1 MFYST
6 ICDQETETN
15 GDTEVADQGLV
26 RETACAIVGKLK
38 SGEVT
43 PLDLL
48 DVLEKRIAEVDGKVN
63 ALPTLCFDR
72 ARNHAKALMKK
83 PAAERGLL
91 AGLPIPIKDLTNVEG
106 VLTTQGSPIY
116 KDNIPAKSDILV
128 EHLENN
134 GGVIYA
140 KSNTPEFGAG
150 ANTFNEVFG
159 PTRNPW
165 DTSRSAAGSSGG
177 AAVALATGTAWL
189 AHGSDMGG
197 SLRNPASFC
206 GIVGIAAEHRPRRAY
221 DSGGDRSQSRPVQG
235 PMARNVEDVALLLD
249 AMSGEHPGDP
259 LSLPVLPNSF
269 LSAARSG
276 SKPKRIAYSPDLGI
290 TPVDPEVAA
299 ITRKAAQRFA
309 EAGAIVEEAHPDLR
323 EAHEC
328 FHVLRAF
335 DFALSKAALLRTK
348 RDLLKPEVIWNIE
361 EGLKLTV
368 EQLERAEA
376 QRVAMTAR
384 TLEFFDKYDLLLCPA
399 TIVPPFPVENRYVAE
414 CAGKKFDNYVEW
426 LGIVYAITLVCC
438 PALSL
443 PCGFTASG
451 LPVGLQMV
459 APPRGEAQLA
469 GRQPRCWRIFWACAA
484 RRRSIRE
491 RRNRERRNRG
501 TYGRRQRAAARK
513 QADAQQGA
521 LGARGKIPHRKDFA
535 ARRDAPAAGPAS
547 DKGLAD
553 ARSRADAEHFARAL
567 AARRLRRGRKSDLLG
582 FCAVHRPAAEQVR
595 VRHPLRHHM
604 VALRQSMGGA
614 GDPRPARRLPAA
626 RRGAVRGA
634 AFA

>member
-1 MFYST
+1 VKP
-6 ICDQETETN
+6 
-15 GDTEVADQGLV
+15 VADQSLI
-26 RETACAIVGKLK
+26 RESACNIVDKLNK
-38 SGEVT
+38 GALT

-72 ARNHAKALMKK
+72 ARKNARELMQK
-83 PAAERGLL
+83 PAGQRGIL
-91 AGLPIPIKDLTNVEG
+91 AGMPVPIKDLTSVAG

-116 KDNIPAKSDILV
+116 KDTVPAKSDVMV
-128 EHLENN
+128 ENLEAN
-134 GGVIYA
+134 GAIVYA

-159 PTRNPW
+159 ATRNPW

-177 AAVALATGTAWL
+177 AAVALATGMAWL

-206 GIVGIAAEHRPRRAY
+206 GIVGLRPSIGRVAHTPAAAI
-221 DSGGDRSQSRPVQG
+221 DRNLGVNG
-235 PMARNVEDVALLLD
+235 PMARNVEDLALLLD
-249 AMSGEHPGDP
+249 AMSGEHPADP
-259 LSLPVLPNSF
+259 LSLQRLPTSF
-269 LSAARSG
+269 LAAARSG
-276 SKPKRIAYSPDLGI
+276 VKPKRIAYSRDLGI

-299 ITRKAAQRFA
+299 ITRKAAERLA
-309 EAGAIVEEAHPDLR
+309 ADGIIVEEAHPDLS

-368 EQLERAEA
+368 EQIERAEA

-384 TLEFFDKYDLLLCPA
+384 TLEFFDKYDLLLAPA
-399 TIVPPFPVENRYVAE
+399 TIVAPFPIENRYVAE

-459 APPRGEAQLA
+459 AAPRGEAQLLA
-469 GRQPRCWRIFWACAA
+469 GA
-484 RRRSIRE
+484 
-491 RRNRERRNRG
+491 
-501 TYGRRQRAAARK
+501 K
-513 QADAQQGA
+513 A
-521 LGARGKIPHRKDFA
+521 LEDI
-535 ARRDAPAAGPAS
+535 
-547 DKGLAD
+547 
-553 ARSRADAEHFARAL
+553 
-567 AARRLRRGRKSDLLG
+567 LG
-582 FCAVHRPAAEQVR
+582 
-595 VRHPLRHHM
+595 
-604 VALRQSMGGA
+604 
-614 GDPRPARRLPAA
+614 
-626 RRGAVRGA
+626 VRGSTPIIPRA
-634 AFA
+634 PK

>member
-1 MFYST
+1 M
-6 ICDQETETN
+6 Q
-15 GDTEVADQGLV
+15 VADQGLV
-26 RETACAIVGKLK
+26 HEKACAIVTKLN

-48 DVLEKRIAEVDGKVN
+48 DVLEARIAEVDGKVN

-72 ARNHAKALMKK
+72 ARTQARELMKK
-83 PAAERGLL
+83 PVGARGLL
-91 AGLPIPIKDLTNVEG
+91 AGLPVPIKDLTAVAG

-116 KDNIPAKSDILV
+116 KNAVPARSDLLV
-128 EHLENN
+128 EHLETN
-134 GGVIYA
+134 GALIYA

-159 PTRNPW
+159 ATRNPW
-165 DTSRSAAGSSGG
+165 DLSRSAAGSSGG
-177 AAVALATGTAWL
+177 AAAALASGTAWL

-206 GIVGIAAEHRPRRAY
+206 GVVGMRPSIGRVAHTPIAKI
-221 DSGGDRSQSRPVQG
+221 DRNLGVQG
-235 PMARNVEDVALLLD
+235 PMARNVEDLALLLD
-249 AMSGEHPGDP
+249 AMSGEHPADP
-259 LSLPVLPNSF
+259 LSLLSPPASF

-276 SKPKRIAYSPDLGI
+276 KGPKRVAYSPDLGI

-299 ITRKAAQRFA
+299 ITRKAAMRFA
-309 EAGAIVEEAHPDLR
+309 ETGAIVEEAHPDLS

-335 DFALSKAALLRTK
+335 DFAISKAALLRDK

-368 EQLERAEA
+368 DDLVRAEA

-384 TLEFFDKYDLLLCPA
+384 TIEFFKTYDLLLAPA
-399 TIVPPFPVENRYVAE
+399 TIVAPFPVENRYVAE

-443 PCGFTASG
+443 PCGFTATG

-459 APPRGEAQLA
+459 AAPRGEARLLA
-469 GRQPRCWRIFWACAA
+469 GAGVLEDILGL
-484 RRRSIRE
+484 
-491 RRNRERRNRG
+491 RG
-501 TYGRRQRAAARK
+501 MTP
-513 QADAQQGA
+513 
-521 LGARGKIPHRKDFA
+521 I
-535 ARRDAPAAGPAS
+535 
-547 DKGLAD
+547 
-553 ARSRADAEHFARAL
+553 
-567 AARRLRRGRKSDLLG
+567 
-582 FCAVHRPAAEQVR
+582 
-595 VRHPLRHHM
+595 
-604 VALRQSMGGA
+604 
-614 GDPRPARRLPAA
+614 DPRPAK
-626 RRGAVRGA
+626 
-634 AFA
+634 

>member
-1 MFYST
+1 MAG
-6 ICDQETETN
+6 QELTK
-15 GDTEVADQGLV
+15 
-26 RETACAIVGKLK
+26 ETAVAVVGKLR
-38 SGEVT
+38 SGEVS

-72 ARNHAKALMKK
+72 ARSHARVLMQK
-83 PAAERGLL
+83 PASERGLL
-91 AGLPIPIKDLTNVEG
+91 AGLPIPIKDLTAVAG

-116 KDNIPAKSDILV
+116 RDDIPAKSDVLV
-128 EHLENN
+128 ETLEKN

-159 PTRNPW
+159 ATRNPF

-206 GIVGIAAEHRPRRAY
+206 GIVGLRPSIGRVAHSPAAAV
-221 DSGGDRSQSRPVQG
+221 DRNLGVQG
-235 PMARNVEDVALLLD
+235 PMARNVEDLALMLD
-249 AMSGEHPGDP
+249 AMSGEHRADP
-259 LSLPVLPNSF
+259 LSLPLLPNSF

-276 SKPKRIAYSPDLGI
+276 TRPKRVAFSPDLGI

-299 ITRKAAQRFA
+299 ITRKAAQRFS
-309 EAGAIVEEAHPDLR
+309 ELGVIVEEAHPDLR

-335 DFALSKAALLRTK
+335 DFALSKAELLRTK
-348 RDLLKPEVIWNIE
+348 RDQLKPEVIWNIE

-368 EQLERAEA
+368 EQIERAEG

-384 TLEFFDKYDLLLCPA
+384 TLEFFDTYDLLLTPA
-399 TIVPPFPVENRYVAE
+399 TIVPPFPIENRYVAE

-459 APPRGEAQLA
+459 APNRGEAQLLA
-469 GRQPRCWRIFWACAA
+469 GAQALEDILGL
-484 RRRSIRE
+484 
-491 RRNRERRNRG
+491 RG
-501 TYGRRQRAAARK
+501 TTP
-513 QADAQQGA
+513 
-521 LGARGKIPHRKDFA
+521 I
-535 ARRDAPAAGPAS
+535 
-547 DKGLAD
+547 
-553 ARSRADAEHFARAL
+553 
-567 AARRLRRGRKSDLLG
+567 
-582 FCAVHRPAAEQVR
+582 
-595 VRHPLRHHM
+595 
-604 VALRQSMGGA
+604 
-614 GDPRPARRLPAA
+614 DPISPK
-626 RRGAVRGA
+626 
-634 AFA
+634 